1 MLTNLYI
8 RNFILIDELNIDFS
22 DGFSVFTG
30 ETGAGK
36 SIFIDG
42 ISCLIGAKLTT
53 SMIKEGSDT
62 AIIEGV
68 FTLNDTIK
76 RKLSEAG
83 YDTENFIVSRQISRD
98 GKSTVRLNQRVTT
111 LSFIKDCI
119 GNFVDI
125 HCQHDNQYLL
135 NDKYHLS
142 LLDNYSCIKD
152 RLNNLK
158 KYYNDYQQLEK
169 QYDQLSQTTFNQS
182 QLEIIKFQLDE
193 LEKLKITD
201 ENEDFDLQQQLKSIN
216 EIEKNQHTI
225 EQINSLFQDDDGI
238 IGKLYEFSKL
248 ADNLKGFDT
257 IQQQIDD
264 IINCYYSICDDFD
277 IIGKSIQQTS
287 IDEQQVEQLNQRLY
301 ELQRIKRKYNTS
313 LKGLMDLQNDLN
325 KQIENYDNKDFIL
338 NNLAKEKEKAYKK
351 YEEEALSIR
360 EIRKT
365 KAKLLDE
372 IIAKELKDLSLPNA
386 QFKTEFYDDKPSDK
400 GLDRVIFM
408 VSMNKG
414 LPLQPLNKTASGGEL
429 SRLMLGLKVIFADL
443 QGTELI
449 IFDEIDTGVSGTV
462 ALNIGIKMAELAKK
476 IQVFSVTHLSSVAAC
491 GKNHYLISK
500 SNDDFTT
507 TSNIHKL
514 TTEERV
520 EQLALMSN
528 ASLTANAKTA
538 AEELLKKAQSL
549 CK

>member
-277 IIGKSIQQTS
+277 IIGKSIQKTS

>member
-76 RKLSEAG
+76 QKLSEAG

-142 LLDNYSCIKD
+142 LLDNYSCIND

-158 KYYNDYQQLEK
+158 KYYNDYRQLEK

-201 ENEDFDLQQQLKSIN
+201 ENEDIDLQQQLKSIN

-248 ADNLKGFDT
+248 ADNLKGFDS

-400 GLDRVIFM
+400 GLDKVIFM

-491 GKNHYLISK
+491 GKNHYLIAK

-538 AEELLKKAQSL
+538 AAELLKKAQSL

>member
-76 RKLSEAG
+76 QKLSEAG

-152 RLNNLK
+152 RLKNLK

-193 LEKLKITD
+193 LEKLKISD

-514 TTEERV
+514 TAEERV

>member
-22 DGFSVFTG
+22 EGFSVFTG

-68 FTLNDTIK
+68 FTINDSIK
-76 RKLSEAG
+76 QKLAEAG

-119 GNFVDI
+119 DNFVDI

-142 LLDNYSCIKD
+142 LLDNYANIKD
-152 RLNNLK
+152 KLINLK
-158 KYYNDYQQLEK
+158 KYYNDYRQLEK
-169 QYDQLSQTTFNQS
+169 QYEQLSQTTFNQS

-193 LEKLKITD
+193 LEKLKIDD
-201 ENEDFDLQQQLKSIN
+201 ENEDIDIQQQLKSIN
-216 EIEKNQHTI
+216 EIEKNQHII

-238 IGKLYEFSKL
+238 IAKLYEFSKL
-248 ADNLKGFDT
+248 ADNLKGFDN
-257 IQQQIDD
+257 IQEQIED
-264 IINCYYSICDDFD
+264 IINCYYSISDDFD

-287 IDEQQVEQLNQRLY
+287 FDEQQVEQLNQRLY
-301 ELQRIKRKYNTS
+301 ELQKIKRKYNTS

-372 IIAKELKDLSLPNA
+372 TIAKELKDLSLPNA

-400 GLDRVIFM
+400 GLDKVIFM

-414 LPLQPLNKTASGGEL
+414 LPLQPLNRTASGGEL

-500 SNDDFTT
+500 SNDEFTT

-528 ASLTANAKTA
+528 ASLTDNAKIA